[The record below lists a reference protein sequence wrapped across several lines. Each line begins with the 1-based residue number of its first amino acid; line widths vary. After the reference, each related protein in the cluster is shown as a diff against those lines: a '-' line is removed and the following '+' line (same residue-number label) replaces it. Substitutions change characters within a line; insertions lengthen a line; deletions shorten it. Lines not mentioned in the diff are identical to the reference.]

1 MQNAIDFSKVKRIE
15 PRSDSWDKVCERL
28 DSMQAP
34 LARKTKFFPLY
45 AALPLAASFLL
56 VGLSVFLTALHHT
69 DAQYIPLQN
78 STSSELSAWYS
89 SLGTEVSDDLETLD
103 ESETISY
110 LLKETK

>member
-15 PRSDSWDKVCERL
+15 PRSDSWDKVCARL

-34 LARKTKFFPLY
+34 VARKTKFFPLY

-56 VGLSVFLTALHHT
+56 VGFSLFLMTLKHT
-69 DAQYIPLQN
+69 DALYMPLEN
-78 STSSELSAWYS
+78 STTSEISTWYN

-110 LLKETK
+110 LFKETK